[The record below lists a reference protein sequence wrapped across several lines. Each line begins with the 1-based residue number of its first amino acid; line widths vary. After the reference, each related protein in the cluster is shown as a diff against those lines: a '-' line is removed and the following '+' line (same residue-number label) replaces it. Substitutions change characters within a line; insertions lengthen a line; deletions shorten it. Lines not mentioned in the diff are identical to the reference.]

1 MGSLIWR
8 MIEVRHAM
16 VDQVVEKFALILVP
30 KYHGMVLNKLCVYD
44 HAVIQLKTTHSS
56 KPTKLLSI
64 S

>member
-1 MGSLIWR
+1 

-16 VDQVVEKFALILVP
+16 VDQVVEKFSLILVP